1 MSVFLSV
8 DVIWC
13 VSMCFDVINM
23 YQYTTAGRL
32 FVENLST
39 VLERHL
45 ATELLLVKMSRRLLL
60 LLTDSVSTL
69 STAWAETHSLVV
81 LTTLEKSRTAIGD
94 ASANAR

>member
-13 VSMCFDVINM
+13 VSMCFDVINT

-60 LLTDSVSTL
+60 LLTDSTL

>member
-1 MSVFLSV
+1 MR
-8 DVIWC
+8 
-13 VSMCFDVINM
+13 FDVINT

-32 FVENLST
+32 FAENLST

-69 STAWAETHSLVV
+69 STA
-81 LTTLEKSRTAIGD
+81 
-94 ASANAR
+94 

>member
-1 MSVFLSV
+1 MSVFQSV

-13 VSMCFDVINM
+13 VSMCFDVINT

-32 FVENLST
+32 FAENLST

-45 ATELLLVKMSRRLLL
+45 ATELLLVKMSRRLL

>member
-1 MSVFLSV
+1 
-8 DVIWC
+8 
-13 VSMCFDVINM
+13 MCFDVINT

-60 LLTDSVSTL
+60 TDSVSTL
-69 STAWAETHSLVV
+69 STA
-81 LTTLEKSRTAIGD
+81 
-94 ASANAR
+94 

>member
-1 MSVFLSV
+1 
-8 DVIWC
+8 
-13 VSMCFDVINM
+13 MCFDVINT

-60 LLTDSVSTL
+60 LLLLTDSVSTL
-69 STAWAETHSLVV
+69 STA
-81 LTTLEKSRTAIGD
+81 
-94 ASANAR
+94 